1 MTNCEL
7 SEMINPYLN
16 FFYMIKSENKSAST
30 VLKEF
35 PISHNSDKGHVDNV
49 CVNVYIHIQ
58 MKL

>member
-1 MTNCEL
+1 ML
-7 SEMINPYLN
+7 INPYLN
-16 FFYMIKSENKSAST
+16 FFCIIKSGNKSAST

-35 PISHNSDKGHVDNV
+35 PISHNSDKGRVDNI